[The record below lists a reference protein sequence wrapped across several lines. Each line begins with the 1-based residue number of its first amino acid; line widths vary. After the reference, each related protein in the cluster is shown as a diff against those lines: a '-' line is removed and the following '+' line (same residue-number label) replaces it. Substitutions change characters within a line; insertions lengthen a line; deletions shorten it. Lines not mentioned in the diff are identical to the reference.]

1 MIDEHEWLTGAC
13 SHEPLTGPPTDP
25 DGRQL
30 EYFCQEEQAFRAL
43 QKLVFDQRWLKSL
56 KYYTKFR
63 YVYIYKKILLVALI
77 FTY

>member
-30 EYFCQEEQAFRAL
+30 EYFSQHEPAFKVL
-43 QKLVFDQRWLKSL
+43 QKLVFDQ
-56 KYYTKFR
+56 T
-63 YVYIYKKILLVALI
+63 
-77 FTY
+77 